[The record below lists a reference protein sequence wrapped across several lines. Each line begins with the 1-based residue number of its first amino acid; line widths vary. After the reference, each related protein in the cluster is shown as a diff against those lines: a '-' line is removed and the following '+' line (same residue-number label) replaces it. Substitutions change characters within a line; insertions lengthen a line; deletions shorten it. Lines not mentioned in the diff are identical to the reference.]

1 MIARIAIKTIICKIK
16 YPVQGISTSRQIFMF
31 TNKFSIEVLLIGC
44 WSRIASAILRQT
56 QVKITPAVFE
66 SLNYLFIIIYK
77 KKSLKVKN
85 NYKKIKKQSLFDCL
99 FIYYIIS
106 MVNLTKQLYSIYPY
120 RAKDNTPINLI
131 NPDAYKQV
139 TPVIGSKRIV
149 IKNLKFFNELF
160 LGIKTNPSRF
170 ITKEYAINIF
180 LVKPKV
186 SNLPVVL
193 LRGVVD
199 FFL

>member
-1 MIARIAIKTIICKIK
+1 MIARIAIKTIICRIK
-16 YPVQGISTSRQIFMF
+16 YPVQGISTSRQSFMF

-170 ITKEYAINIF
+170 ITNI
-180 LVKPKV
+180 LKSLHCKDKI
-186 SNLPVVL
+186 
-193 LRGVVD
+193 RKIIK
-199 FFL
+199 